1 MATLISLP
9 TELITLVGDYLT
21 DKDLA
26 HLAQA
31 AQTFNNI
38 LSTILKERSYEDQPP
53 PVVKISA
60 LIWAIHYGHTRLVR
74 NIVSEP
80 NFSRF
85 SGGIQHALE
94 LAAELGHAKIIQ
106 LLISAGYSVEGS
118 GSRSPLHLA
127 AANGHAAA
135 VTELL
140 DHGADVYKKYNHKT
154 ALICAIQAPWE
165 LLEKMAGNGVS
176 ERDELELLQT
186 IEAKVVTTIQVL
198 LNRGGYAQLSVLD
211 SHGDTPL
218 HHAVIYCP
226 HSTLDIRAGSGIL
239 NQLVQ
244 AGSSLTARNTHHDT
258 PVDLAVEATAG
269 SRTALTYFLDI
280 GLSPNTKSFWGKSL
294 LSTALCCD
302 EAALPIIEI
311 LLAKGARAE
320 DISLHPLFRESEN
333 PDPVVFDNILTLLLI
348 HGATFGEDGSE
359 CFGYAALHGM
369 LEIMKVILEMCP
381 RIDINT
387 TVEEIGMARVGTA
400 LQLAIGDDRGDIVE
414 YLVGLGVEM
423 STEEKMQVDMMLN

>member
-1 MATLISLP
+1 M
-9 TELITLVGDYLT
+9 
-21 DKDLA
+21 
-26 HLAQA
+26 
-31 AQTFNNI
+31 
-38 LSTILKERSYEDQPP
+38 
-53 PVVKISA
+53 
-60 LIWAIHYGHTRLVR
+60 
-74 NIVSEP
+74 
-80 NFSRF
+80 
-85 SGGIQHALE
+85 
-94 LAAELGHAKIIQ
+94 
-106 LLISAGYSVEGS
+106 
-118 GSRSPLHLA
+118 
-127 AANGHAAA
+127 
-135 VTELL
+135 TELL
-140 DHGADVYKKYNHKT
+140 NHGADIYKKYNHKT
-154 ALICAIQAPWE
+154 ALICAIHAPWE
-165 LLEKMAGNGVS
+165 LLEKMVGNGIS

-218 HHAVIYCP
+218 HHAVIFCP

-244 AGSSLTARNTHHDT
+244 AGSSLTAQNTHHDT
-258 PVDLAVEATAG
+258 PVDLAVDATAG

-280 GLSPNTKSFWGKSL
+280 GLSPNTKSYWGKSL

-348 HGATFGEDGSE
+348 HGATFGEDASE

-369 LEIMKVILEMCP
+369 LEIMKVIFEMCP